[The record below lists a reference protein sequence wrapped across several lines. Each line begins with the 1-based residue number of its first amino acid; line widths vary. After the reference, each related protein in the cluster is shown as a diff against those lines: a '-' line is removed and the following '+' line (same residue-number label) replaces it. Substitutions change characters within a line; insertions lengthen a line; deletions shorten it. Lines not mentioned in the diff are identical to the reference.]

1 MQAASI
7 RFHVHI
13 VLVALMLTA
22 WGCAPRVKA
31 DVLAVSSPGYTV
43 SGQTCIV
50 LPGPGM
56 AGIPPSL
63 FAEASGRVRAALA
76 GKGFRPVENEN
87 EAEMAVRVSW
97 ATHGP
102 YETREPLR
110 PTPSLSSPFGWARQM
125 SGAYG
130 RAGYG
135 GFGVGYGEG
144 WTIKNVYQHELVL
157 EARRRSQTK
166 PDIPP
171 TATDTPASP
180 EATSQSPDYTRPPY
194 APPLPVPNLTP
205 ASRGRTP
212 VTPLPPAGSASG
224 TVSGTDEA
232 GLALFG
238 GEVLWRVVVSSDS
251 QRSAIDP
258 ILPHLISAAAR
269 WMGIST
275 STRVTIDEELN
286 VTPRGD

>member
-31 DVLAVSSPGYTV
+31 DVLAVSAPGYTV

-171 TATDTPASP
+171 DCDRHTRQSGGDVAVPRLHPSPVCPAVARAQSDTGKQGAHAGHPPSP
-180 EATSQSPDYTRPPY
+180 CR
-194 APPLPVPNLTP
+194 VRFRNGFRNR
-205 ASRGRTP
+205 RGRPCP
-212 VTPLPPAGSASG
+212 V
-224 TVSGTDEA
+224 
-232 GLALFG
+232 
-238 GEVLWRVVVSSDS
+238 R
-251 QRSAIDP
+251 R
-258 ILPHLISAAAR
+258 
-269 WMGIST
+269 
-275 STRVTIDEELN
+275 
-286 VTPRGD
+286 